1 MNDLNTSAQ
10 LIEQEIASFEEK
22 MREHQFHV
30 NQLRNLLVRMSAD
43 TGEVKRVRST
53 AEERINVAQ
62 QVADLVRQ
70 NNCTKIT
77 ALRALARAGAIPHTE
92 VTKFQS
98 QMSHAHLGDAHDT
111 IFKGTKYVSKD

>member
-10 LIEQEIASFEEK
+10 IIEQEIKSFEEK

-30 NQLRNLLVRMSAD
+30 NQLRSLLVRMSTD
-43 TGEVKRVRST
+43 TGEVKRVRTT
-53 AEERINVAQ
+53 AEDRLNVAK
-62 QVADLVRQ
+62 QVADLVRK
-70 NNCTKIT
+70 NNCSKIT

-92 VTKFQS
+92 VSKFQS

-111 IFKGTKYVSKD
+111 IFEGTKYAKQS

>member
-1 MNDLNTSAQ
+1 MNDLNPTAQ
-10 LIEQEIASFEEK
+10 FIEQEIKSFEEK

-30 NQLRNLLVRMSAD
+30 NQLRNLLVRMSTD

-53 AEERINVAQ
+53 AEERINVAE

-111 IFKGTKYVSKD
+111 IFKGTKYVNKD

>member
-43 TGEVKRVRST
+43 TGEVKRVRTT
-53 AEERINVAQ
+53 AEERLDIAEKVAN
-62 QVADLVRQ
+62 LVRQ

-92 VTKFQS
+92 VTKLQS
-98 QMSHAHLGDAHDT
+98 QMSKAHLGEAYDT